1 MKLKIL
7 SVFVLSILL
16 LLSSACIVT
25 SHDYNMELSCEDF
38 TEASHYHT
46 NYELEV
52 GDKIR
57 LELCSNATTGFQWE
71 YQMILEGVLQE
82 EDHDHKEP
90 ENELPGAAGLEL
102 WTFEA
107 VGVGETEVEMK
118 YSQPWEGGEKEVWT
132 YTMTVTVK

>member
-1 MKLKIL
+1 MI
-7 SVFVLSILL
+7 
-16 LLSSACIVT
+16 IVW
-25 SHDYNMELSCEDF
+25 SFSENSR
-38 TEASHYHT
+38 YHT
-46 NYELEV
+46 KLELEV

-71 YQMILEGVLQE
+71 YQITQENVLKE
-82 EDHDHKEP
+82 EDHDYKEP
-90 ENELPGAAGLEL
+90 ENGLIGSAGLEL

-107 VGVGETEVEMK
+107 VGAGETEVEME